1 MFNHNDMSGKLKFI
15 SRMRILAG
23 LLLFVELL
31 AVGWTLAF
39 YFLYPSQQTGF
50 LSISWLLLI
59 GMVIPFNWPGAIVCA
74 LLSIFLRADAVLILT
89 AGIYIIFTLLVNRAV
104 WVPNPQGYHLL
115 VKVMRLEI
123 GKSVLLMLA
132 GCFIALVDT
141 GGEEFVT
148 YMVIAVYE
156 FGSAINMIIFYK
168 LLESIDNMDY
178 REIFQVDGKRPYG
191 Q

>member
-89 AGIYIIFTLLVNRAV
+89 AGIYIIFILLVNRAV

>member
-123 GKSVLLMLA
+123 GKSILLMLA

>member
-89 AGIYIIFTLLVNRAV
+89 AGIYIIFILLVNRAV
-104 WVPNPQGYHLL
+104 WVPNPRGYHLL

-123 GKSVLLMLA
+123 GKSVILMLA
-132 GCFIALVDT
+132 GGFIALVDT